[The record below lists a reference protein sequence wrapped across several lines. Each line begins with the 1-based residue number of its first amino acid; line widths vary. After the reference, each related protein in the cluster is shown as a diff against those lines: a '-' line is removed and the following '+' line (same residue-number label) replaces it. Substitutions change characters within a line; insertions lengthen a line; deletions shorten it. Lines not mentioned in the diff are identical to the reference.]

1 LLFIQFFCFGHGAI
15 ESSTTPYFFRSLPA
29 IEAEKSGEIFHAN
42 NFPYLSIPTSYSLKA
57 PVLALMLGLCAGS
70 YAQSVS
76 TLIGARQ
83 AGMGYASSALA
94 DEWSLFNN
102 IGGIGKIKQHSVGFA
117 YEVTPNLIGSNRMAA
132 AWNTT
137 TRWFNASV
145 GAFRFGDNIYSEQ
158 VLSTGIGNQFGI
170 TSLGAKVNYI
180 QYRAEGFGTQSTVS
194 VDFGGITELT
204 KQLSIGAYIT
214 NLTQASLQTRDGDRL
229 PTKLTLG
236 LGITPSEKI
245 FITTEI
251 EKDLDYKPT
260 WRTGLEYAIY
270 KSVFARTGFQF
281 NPSNL
286 FFGLGYKK
294 KNLKVDYAVRF
305 NSLLGTTHQ
314 ASAVYLISNKE
325 KK

>member
-1 LLFIQFFCFGHGAI
+1 MKAI
-15 ESSTTPYFFRSLPA
+15 
-29 IEAEKSGEIFHAN
+29 
-42 NFPYLSIPTSYSLKA
+42 
-57 PVLALMLGLCAGS
+57 VLALILSLCADIAS
-70 YAQSVS
+70 AQSVS

-83 AGMGYASSALA
+83 AGMGYASSATS

-102 IGGIGKIKQHSVGFA
+102 IGGIGKIKQQSVGFA
-117 YEVTPNLIGSNRMAA
+117 YEVTPALIGGNRMAA
-132 AWNTT
+132 VWNAT
-137 TRWFNASV
+137 TRWFNTGIS
-145 GAFRFGDNIYSEQ
+145 AFRFGDNIYSEQ
-158 VLSTGIGNQFGI
+158 VLSAGIGNQFGI
-170 TSLGAKVNYI
+170 TSLGAKINYI
-180 QYRAEGFGTQSTVS
+180 QYRAEGFGTQSALS

-204 KQLSIGAYIT
+204 EQLSIGAYIT

-236 LGITPSEKI
+236 LGVAPSEKI
-245 FITTEI
+245 FIATEI

-260 WRTGLEYAIY
+260 WRTGLEYVIH

-281 NPSNL
+281 NPSNT

-305 NSLLGTTHQ
+305 NSLLGTSHQ
-314 ASAVYLISNKE
+314 ASAAYLISTKV

>member
-1 LLFIQFFCFGHGAI
+1 
-15 ESSTTPYFFRSLPA
+15 
-29 IEAEKSGEIFHAN
+29 
-42 NFPYLSIPTSYSLKA
+42 LKA
-57 PVLALMLGLCAGS
+57 FVLALILGLCGIIAS
-70 YAQSVS
+70 AQSVS
-76 TLIGARQ
+76 TLMGARQ
-83 AGMGYASSALA
+83 AGMGYASSASA

-102 IGGIGKIKQHSVGFA
+102 VGGIGKIKQQSVGFA
-117 YEVTPNLIGSNRMAA
+117 YEVTPALVGGNRMAVV
-132 AWNTT
+132 WNATT
-137 TRWFNASV
+137 QWFNTGL

-158 VLSTGIGNQFGI
+158 ILSAGIGNQFGI

-180 QYRAEGFGTQSTVS
+180 QYRAEGFGTQSAMS
-194 VDFGGITELT
+194 VDFGGLTELT

-214 NLTQASLQTRDGDRL
+214 NLTQASLPTRDGDRL

-236 LGITPSEKI
+236 IGIHPSEKI

-251 EKDLDYKPT
+251 EKDLDYKST
-260 WRTGLEYAIY
+260 WRTGLEYTIY

-281 NPSNL
+281 NPSNA

-314 ASAVYLISNKE
+314 ASAIYLITTKE
-325 KK
+325 KR

>member
-1 LLFIQFFCFGHGAI
+1 LQ
-15 ESSTTPYFFRSLPA
+15 
-29 IEAEKSGEIFHAN
+29 
-42 NFPYLSIPTSYSLKA
+42 SI
-57 PVLALMLGLCAGS
+57 VLALILGLCVSS

-83 AGMGYASSALA
+83 AGVGYASSALA
-94 DEWSLFNN
+94 DEWGLFNN
-102 IGGIGKIKQHSVGFA
+102 IGGIGKIKQQSVAFA
-117 YEVTPNLIGSNRMAA
+117 YEAVPSLIGANRVAA
-132 AWNTT
+132 VWNATT
-137 TRWFNASV
+137 KWFNTGL
-145 GAFRFGDNIYSEQ
+145 GAFRFGDAIYSEQ
-158 VLSTGIGNQFGI
+158 VLSAGIGNQFGI
-170 TSLGAKVNYI
+170 TSLGVKVNYI

-214 NLTQASLQTRDGDRL
+214 NLTQASLPTRDGDRL

-236 LGITPSEKI
+236 LGITPSEKV

-260 WRTGLEYAIY
+260 WRTGLEYSVY
-270 KSVFARTGFQF
+270 KSVFVRTGFQL
-281 NPSNL
+281 NPSTP

-294 KNLKVDYAVRF
+294 KNLKIDYAIRF
-305 NSLLGTTHQ
+305 NQLAGTAHQ
-314 ASAVYLISNKE
+314 ASAIYLITSKS